1 MRGGLL
7 TPSRPRVSTP
17 RGRPVSRAAEGTELS
32 VAERPA
38 QVGGPTYDP
47 FFTVATLARY
57 LVVSERTIRQMV
69 TDRRIASYRIEG
81 QRRFAVS
88 DVEAYLR
95 HHRSAAER

>member
-1 MRGGLL
+1 M
-7 TPSRPRVSTP
+7 
-17 RGRPVSRAAEGTELS
+17 ALS
-32 VAERPA
+32 VAERLV
-38 QVGGPTYDP
+38 QVGAPTYEP

-57 LVVSERTIRQMV
+57 LAVSERTVRQMV

-95 HHRSAAER
+95 HHRSAAQR